1 MFLVVEG
8 HLVIRLRDQD
18 VELGAGEFFIVPRA
32 VEHMPVADDEV
43 NVLLFESVGTA
54 HTGNVITDKTVDTFE
69 RI

>member
-18 VELGAGEFFIVPRA
+18 VELGAGEFSIVPRD

-43 NVLLFESVGTA
+43 NVFLFEPVGTA
-54 HTGNVITDKTVDTFE
+54 HAGDVITDKTVDTFE